1 MMKLVA
7 IKLNLTTVQVTR
19 KVLEY
24 DSLNLANDLP
34 KKSEKHSETLIT
46 NMLQSTRSGKIF

>member
-1 MMKLVA
+1 MKLVA
-7 IKLNLTTVQVTR
+7 IKVNLTTVQVTR

-34 KKSEKHSETLIT
+34 KKSEKHSEKLIT
-46 NMLQSTRSGKIF
+46 NMLQSTRFGKIF